1 MHTVA
6 VTFLCSED
14 LAEYTAAL
22 SVFKLSDVLRL
33 RNVGVTGNYIPEA
46 NKQSD

>member
-6 VTFLCSED
+6 VIILRSED

-22 SVFKLSDVLRL
+22 SVFRLTDVLRL
-33 RNVGVTGNYIPEA
+33 RNVGVAGNYIPEA
-46 NKQSD
+46 NKQPD